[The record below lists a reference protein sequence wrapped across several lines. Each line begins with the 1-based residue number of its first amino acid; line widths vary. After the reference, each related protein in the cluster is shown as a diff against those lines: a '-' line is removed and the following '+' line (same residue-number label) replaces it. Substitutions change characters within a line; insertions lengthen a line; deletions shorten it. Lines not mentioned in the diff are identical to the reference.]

1 MGKLD
6 KYKLHYDVHRSDSDA
21 NEVATEASIDFY
33 PAEAE
38 GPYMDD
44 QYEVWHEF
52 AGKSR
57 EDGIFQAKDIIETS
71 ALDIDI
77 FSLSFDG
84 ETIWREEDG
93 EDEEE

>member
-1 MGKLD
+1 MSKLN
-6 KYKLHYDVHRSDSDA
+6 KYKLYYYVHRSDSDA
-21 NEVATEASIDFY
+21 NEVAIETSIDFY
-33 PAEAE
+33 PSEAK

-52 AGKSR
+52 TAKSK
-57 EDGIFQAKDIIETS
+57 EDAIFQAKDIIETS

-84 ETIWREEDG
+84 ETIWTE
-93 EDEEE
+93 EDEEEE